1 MDAIEKSL
9 KQIISKD
16 AEPTNSRQDLPQ
28 RTLRLRKKSLSLS
41 SNNEDS
47 HESEVACRRSKERR
61 IDFVIEKVKLWRR
74 LFNGYIDAKSGKL
87 IRYSLEESAR
97 KVGLSKKSLDD
108 YLLQIRFA
116 KRFGFDFETHK
127 HDNIGVLRQFVK
139 REKEIAK
146 LSAKSDQAPSAEKK
160 TMITSASTTSLI

>member
-16 AEPTNSRQDLPQ
+16 AEPANSRQDLPP
-28 RTLRLRKKSLSLS
+28 RSLRLRKKSLTLS

-108 YLLQIRFA
+108 YLL
-116 KRFGFDFETHK
+116 
-127 HDNIGVLRQFVK
+127 
-139 REKEIAK
+139 
-146 LSAKSDQAPSAEKK
+146 
-160 TMITSASTTSLI
+160 

>member
-16 AEPTNSRQDLPQ
+16 AEPASCRQDLPP

-41 SNNEDS
+41 SHNEES

-116 KRFGFDFETHK
+116 KRFGFDFEMHK

-139 REKEIAK
+139 REKELAK
-146 LSAKSDQAPSAEKK
+146 LSAKADQGSSADKK
-160 TMITSASTTSLI
+160 TLHTSASSTSLI